1 MNSLPELDSR
11 RPVEAPQVMLPGNW
25 HTVSGLI
32 RREQLLMPS
41 ASLRARLAES
51 LEALPQQMRR
61 ELPGTPGHWG
71 LLSVLLLP
79 TALLYVLL
87 YDLLT
92 WVWHH
97 PQELVYQYGGWILRL
112 GTKVVQVLA
121 SIQSGRR
128 PGLLENLQNQ
138 VSLSAWQAEWQS
150 MLLVFGL
157 SLLVA
162 ELLAILLLHRLKTCN
177 L

>member
-1 MNSLPELDSR
+1 MNGLPELDAR
-11 RPVEAPQVMLPGNW
+11 LPVESSQAPLPGNW

-32 RREQLLMPS
+32 HREQLLMPS
-41 ASLRARLAES
+41 ASLRTRLAES

-61 ELPGTPGHWG
+61 EFPGTPGHWG
-71 LLSVLLLP
+71 LLSALLLP
-79 TALLYVLL
+79 TALLYTLL
-87 YDLLT
+87 YGLLT
-92 WVWHH
+92 WVWNH

-112 GTKVVQVLA
+112 GTKVVQLLA

-128 PGLLENLQNQ
+128 PDLLENLQNQ
-138 VSLSAWQAEWQS
+138 VSLSALQAEWQS

-157 SLLVA
+157 SLLIA
-162 ELLAILLLHRLKTCN
+162 ELLAILLLHRLKACN